1 MKEKKDQTKTKNPVN
16 KKVVYTFWGIA
27 LIPFFLVFSLL
38 FFQPEDSMPPVEMLD
53 NPPELQASLVLAENG
68 DTIGRYFK
76 VNRTSVAYADISP
89 HVLDALIST
98 EDERFLEHSGVDF
111 KALGRAVAK
120 AGKAGGAST
129 ITQQLSKLI
138 FTLQRREREDL
149 AKMSGKKD
157 EYEKAD
163 NIFQRIGEKARENI
177 IATRLEKRFTKEE
190 IITMYLNQF
199 DFLYNAVGIDNAAK
213 IYFNKTAKSLSKEE
227 AAMLIGMCKNPS
239 LYNPYTPAVKNYE
252 RIIAGEKNIDV
263 SKVSKEAVY
272 ERRSKDSLR
281 AVERRNQVLMQWLKN
296 SEKNNPAL
304 KTKLT
309 RAEYDAL
316 KNKPVKLDY
325 QRVDHKDGVA
335 PYFREAI
342 RKELS
347 ELFSKK
353 NPDGSLM
360 YKREDGLPY
369 NIYQDGLKVYTTLDL
384 RMQKYAE
391 YAVDRH
397 LRTELQGLFN
407 NNFKRLK
414 NPPFSNSLSQ
424 SNIDLIM
431 QNARKSTD
439 RYRQLKREGASDEEI
454 LKNFRK
460 PAQMRVFSYRGE
472 IDTVMTPDDSI
483 RYYKSYIH
491 AGLISVEPQT
501 GFVKAWVGGVDIKHF
516 AYDHVRTG
524 KRQVGSTMKPFVYC
538 TAMNMG
544 VAKPCSPVKGST
556 CVEIFD
562 TLGNNT
568 GRKWCPKGGGSGTV
582 GQGLVSSSNPT
593 TAYLMGQ
600 MGGYAGPKTLAK
612 FLRAMDIFLPS
623 ESITPAMCLGS
634 VDISLFDLV
643 GAQCVF
649 VNHGIFIKPQTILR
663 IEDRNG
669 RVIYSADAN
678 PKEVFDENAAY
689 ETLKLMKGVIER
701 GTGTRLRGGQPYG
714 GIKYPIAGKTGT
726 TQNNSDGWFVGLT
739 PELVTGVWVGAE
751 DRGVR
756 IEYTGL
762 AQGATLALPIWGYYM
777 NKVYG
782 DPNIGI
788 STDDFPEPPNY
799 DPEKYACKGEEKGG
813 REFKN
818 ENPFGI

>member
-1 MKEKKDQTKTKNPVN
+1 MKENKEPKTQSKN
-16 KKVVYTFWGIA
+16 KKVVYVFWGIC
-27 LIPFFLVFSLL
+27 LIPFLIVFSLL
-38 FFQPEDSMPPVEMLD
+38 AFQPEDSMPPVSMLD
-53 NPPELQASLVLAENG
+53 NPPELQASLILAENG

-76 VNRTSVAYADISP
+76 VNRSSTTYANISP
-89 HVLDALIST
+89 YIIDALIST

-138 FTLQRREREDL
+138 FTLQRREREEL
-149 AKMSGKKD
+149 AKMTGKKEEID
-157 EYEKAD
+157 LND
-163 NIFQRIGEKARENI
+163 NIFKRIGEKARENI

-199 DFLYNAVGIDNAAK
+199 DFLYNAVGIENAAK
-213 IYFNKTAKSLSKEE
+213 IYFNKSAKTVTKEE
-227 AAMLIGMCKNPS
+227 AAMLVGMCKNPS
-239 LYNPYTPAVKNYE
+239 LYNPYTPKIKNYE
-252 RIIAGEKNIDV
+252 RLIAMDKGIDV
-263 SKVSKEAVY
+263 SKVSRTEIDEKRA
-272 ERRSKDSLR
+272 KDSLR

-296 SEKNNPAL
+296 SEKNNA
-304 KTKLT
+304 
-309 RAEYDAL
+309 AL
-316 KNKPVKLDY
+316 KNKLTRGEYDMLKSKPIALDY

-335 PYFREAI
+335 PYFRESL
-342 RKELS
+342 RKELT
-347 ELFSKK
+347 ELFAKK

-360 YKREDGLPY
+360 YKREDGLQY
-369 NIYQDGLKVYTTLDL
+369 NIYADGLKVYTTLDL
-384 RMQKYAE
+384 RMQKHAE

-407 NNFKRLK
+407 NNFKTLK

-424 SNIDLIM
+424 ENIDVIM
-431 QNARKSTD
+431 QNARRSTD
-439 RYRQLKREGASDEEI
+439 RYRQLKKDGASDQEI
-454 LKNFRK
+454 LQNFKK

-491 AGLISVEPQT
+491 AGLISIEPQT

-544 VAKPCSPVKGST
+544 VAKPCSPVSGST
-556 CVEIFD
+556 CVEIYD

-600 MGGYAGPKTLAK
+600 MGGFAGPKTLAK
-612 FLRAMDIFLPS
+612 FLRAMDISLPS

-649 VNHGIFIKPQTILR
+649 VNHGIYIKPQTILR

-678 PKEVFDENAAY
+678 PKEVFDESAAY
-689 ETLKLMKGVIER
+689 ETLKLLKGVIER
-701 GTGTRLRGGQPYG
+701 GTGTRLRSGMPYG

-726 TQNNSDGWFVGLT
+726 TQNNSDGWFIGLT

-777 NKVYG
+777 NKVYA
-782 DPNIGI
+782 DPKIGI

-799 DPEKYACKGEEKGG
+799 DKDRYACKGEEKGG

>member
-1 MKEKKDQTKTKNPVN
+1 MKEKKEPTNKSVN
-16 KKVVYTFWGIA
+16 KKVIYTFWGVA
-27 LIPFFLVFSLL
+27 LTPFLLVFSLIA
-38 FFQPEDSMPPVEMLD
+38 FQPEDSMPPVSMLD

-76 VNRTSVAYADISP
+76 VNRTSVSYSNISSN
-89 HVLDALIST
+89 VLDALVST

-138 FTLQRREREDL
+138 FTLQRREREEM
-149 AKMSGKKD
+149 AKITGKK
-157 EYEKAD
+157 EEFEKAD
-163 NIFQRIGEKARENI
+163 NIFKRIGEKARENI

-213 IYFNKTAKSLSKEE
+213 IYFNKTAKTLSKEE
-227 AAMLIGMCKNPS
+227 AAMLVGMCKNPS
-239 LYNPYTPAVKNYE
+239 LYNPYTPKVKNYE
-252 RIIAGEKNIDV
+252 RIIAGEKGVDI
-263 SKVSKEAVY
+263 SKVSKEEIY
-272 ERRSKDSLR
+272 ERRAKDSLR

-296 SEKNNPAL
+296 SEKNNRAL
-304 KTKLT
+304 KNKLT
-309 RAEYDAL
+309 RAEYDDL
-316 KNKPVKLDY
+316 KNKPVNLDY
-325 QRVDHKDGVA
+325 QRVDHKDGIA

-342 RKELS
+342 RKEVT

-360 YKREDGLPY
+360 YKREDGLQY
-369 NIYQDGLKVYTTLDL
+369 NIYQDGLKIYTTLDL
-384 RMQKYAE
+384 RMQKHAE

-407 NNFKRLK
+407 GSFKTLK

-424 SNIDLIM
+424 ANIDLIM
-431 QNARKSTD
+431 HNARKSTD
-439 RYRQLKREGASDEEI
+439 RYRQLKKEGASDEEI
-454 LKNFRK
+454 LKTFKK
-460 PAQMRVFSYRGE
+460 PSQMRVFSYRGE

-483 RYYKSYIH
+483 RYYKGYIH
-491 AGLISVEPQT
+491 SGLISIEPQT

-544 VAKPCSPVKGST
+544 VAKPCSPVSGST
-556 CVEIFD
+556 CVEIYD

-600 MGGYAGPKTLAK
+600 MGGFAGPKTLAK
-612 FLRAMDIFLPS
+612 FLRAMDINLPS

-669 RVIYSADAN
+669 RVIYSADTN
-678 PKEVFDENAAY
+678 PKEVFDESAAY

-701 GTGTRLRGGQPYG
+701 GTGTRLRSGLPYG

-726 TQNNSDGWFVGLT
+726 TQNNSDGWFIGLT

-777 NKVYG
+777 NKVYA
-782 DPNIGI
+782 DPKIGI

-799 DPEKYACKGEEKGG
+799 DKDKYACKGEEKGG

>member
-1 MKEKKDQTKTKNPVN
+1 
-16 KKVVYTFWGIA
+16 
-27 LIPFFLVFSLL
+27 
-38 FFQPEDSMPPVEMLD
+38 MPPVSMLD
-53 NPPELQASLVLAENG
+53 NPPELQASLILAENG

-76 VNRTSVAYADISP
+76 VNRTSTTYKNISP
-89 HVLDALIST
+89 YILDALIST
-98 EDERFLEHSGVDF
+98 EDERFFEHSGVDF
-111 KALGRAVAK
+111 KALARAVSG

-138 FTLQRREREDL
+138 FTLQRREREEL
-149 AKMSGKKD
+149 AKMTGKKEEID
-157 EYEKAD
+157 LND
-163 NIFQRIGEKARENI
+163 NIFKRIGEKARENI

-199 DFLYNAVGIDNAAK
+199 DFLYNGVGIENAAK
-213 IYFNKTAKSLSKEE
+213 IYFNKSAKTVTKEE
-227 AAMLIGMCKNPS
+227 AAMLVGMCKNPS
-239 LYNPYTPAVKNYE
+239 LYNPYTPKIKNYE
-252 RIIAGEKNIDV
+252 RLIALEKGIDV
-263 SKVSKEAVY
+263 AKVAKTEIDEKRA
-272 ERRSKDSLR
+272 KDSLR

-304 KTKLT
+304 KHKLS
-309 RAEYDAL
+309 RAEYEIL
-316 KNKPVKLDY
+316 KTKPVVLDY

-335 PYFREAI
+335 PYFREAL
-342 RKELS
+342 RKELT
-347 ELFSKK
+347 ELFEKK

-360 YKREDGLPY
+360 YKREDGLKY
-369 NIYQDGLKVYTTLDL
+369 NIYADGLRIYTTLDL
-384 RMQKYAE
+384 RMQKHAE

-397 LRTELQGLFN
+397 LRNELQGLFN
-407 NNFKRLK
+407 NNFKRLR
-414 NPPFSNSLSQ
+414 NPPFSNSLSED
-424 SNIDLIM
+424 NIALIM
-431 QNARKSTD
+431 QNARRSTD
-439 RYRQLKREGASDEEI
+439 RYRQLKKEGASDIEI
-454 LKNFRK
+454 LNNFKR
-460 PAQMRVFSYRGE
+460 PVQMRVFSYRGE

-491 AGLISVEPQT
+491 AGLISIEPQT

-544 VAKPCSPVKGST
+544 VAKPCSPVRGST
-556 CVEIFD
+556 CVEIYD

-568 GRKWCPKGGGSGTV
+568 GKKWCPKGGGSGTV

-600 MGGYAGPKTLAK
+600 MGGFAGPKTLAK
-612 FLRAMDIFLPS
+612 FLRAMDINLPN

-649 VNHGIFIKPQTILR
+649 VNHGLFIKPQTIMR

-669 RVIYSADAN
+669 RVIYSADSN
-678 PKEVFDENAAY
+678 PKEIFDESAAY

-701 GTGTRLRGGQPYG
+701 GTGTRLRSSLPYG
-714 GIKYPIAGKTGT
+714 GIKYPMAGKTGT

-751 DRGVR
+751 DRGIR

-762 AQGATLALPIWGYYM
+762 AQGATLALPIWGYFM
-777 NKVYG
+777 NKVYA
-782 DPNIGI
+782 DPKIGI

-799 DPEKYACKGEEKGG
+799 DIDRYACKGEEKGG

>member
-1 MKEKKDQTKTKNPVN
+1 MKENNEPKSQLKN
-16 KKVVYTFWGIA
+16 KKAVYIFWGVL
-27 LIPFFLVFSLL
+27 LIPFLLVCCLL
-38 FFQPEDSMPPVEMLD
+38 IFQTEDSMPPVSMLD
-53 NPPELQASLVLAENG
+53 NPPELQASLILAENG

-76 VNRTSVAYADISP
+76 VNRTSTTYKNISP
-89 HVLDALIST
+89 YILDALIST
-98 EDERFLEHSGVDF
+98 EDERFFEHSGVDF
-111 KALGRAVAK
+111 KALARAVSG
-120 AGKAGGAST
+120 AGKSGGAST

-138 FTLQRREREDL
+138 FTLQRREREEL
-149 AKMSGKKD
+149 AKMTGKKQEID
-157 EYEKAD
+157 LND
-163 NIFQRIGEKARENI
+163 NIFKRIGEKARENI

-199 DFLYNAVGIDNAAK
+199 DFLYNGVGIENAAK
-213 IYFNKTAKSLSKEE
+213 IYFNKSAKTVTKEE
-227 AAMLIGMCKNPS
+227 AAMLVGMCKNPS
-239 LYNPYTPAVKNYE
+239 LYNPYTPKIKNYE
-252 RIIAGEKNIDV
+252 RLIALEKGIDV
-263 SKVSKEAVY
+263 AKVAKTEID
-272 ERRSKDSLR
+272 EKRGKDSIR

-304 KTKLT
+304 KHKLS
-309 RAEYDAL
+309 RAEYETL
-316 KNKPVKLDY
+316 KTKPVILDY

-335 PYFREAI
+335 PYFREAL
-342 RKELS
+342 RKELT
-347 ELFSKK
+347 ELFEKK

-360 YKREDGLPY
+360 YKREDGLKY
-369 NIYQDGLKVYTTLDL
+369 NIYADGLRIYTTLDL
-384 RMQKYAE
+384 RMQKHAE

-397 LRTELQGLFN
+397 LRNELQGLFN
-407 NNFKRLK
+407 SNFKTLR
-414 NPPFSNSLSQ
+414 NPPFSNSLSED
-424 SNIDLIM
+424 NIALIM
-431 QNARKSTD
+431 QNARRSTD
-439 RYRQLKREGASDEEI
+439 RYRQLKKEGASDKEI
-454 LKNFRK
+454 LNNFKR

-483 RYYKSYIH
+483 RYYKGYIH
-491 AGLISVEPQT
+491 AGLISIEPQT

-544 VAKPCSPVKGST
+544 VAKPCSPVSGST
-556 CVEIFD
+556 CVEIYD

-568 GRKWCPKGGGSGTV
+568 GRKWCPKGGGTGTV

-600 MGGYAGPKTLAK
+600 MGGFAGPKTLAK
-612 FLRAMDIFLPS
+612 FLRAMDINLPS

-649 VNHGIFIKPQTILR
+649 VNHGLFIKPQTIMR

-669 RVIYSADAN
+669 RVIYSADSN
-678 PKEVFDENAAY
+678 PKEVFDESAAY

-701 GTGTRLRGGQPYG
+701 GTGTRLRSSLPYG
-714 GIKYPIAGKTGT
+714 GIKYPMAGKTGT
-726 TQNNSDGWFVGLT
+726 TQNNSDGWFIGLT

-762 AQGATLALPIWGYYM
+762 AQGATLALPIWGYFM
-777 NKVYG
+777 NKVYA
-782 DPNIGI
+782 DPKIGI

-799 DPEKYACKGEEKGG
+799 DKDRYACKGEEKGG
-813 REFKN
+813 RAFEN

>member
-1 MKEKKDQTKTKNPVN
+1 MKETNKPNSTRKKLIIG
-16 KKVVYTFWGIA
+16 FWTIS
-27 LIPFFLVFSLL
+27 LIPFLLVLSLL
-38 FFQPEDSMPPVEMLD
+38 IFQPEDSMPPVSMLD
-53 NPPELQASLVLAENG
+53 NPPELQASLILAENG

-76 VNRTSVAYADISP
+76 VNRTSTSYANISP
-89 HVLDALIST
+89 YILDALIST
-98 EDERFLEHSGVDF
+98 EDERFVEHSGVDF
-111 KALGRAVAK
+111 KALGRAVVN

-138 FTLQRREREDL
+138 FTLQRREREDM
-149 AKMSGKKD
+149 AKMTGEKT
-157 EYEKAD
+157 EIEKAD
-163 NIFQRIGEKARENI
+163 NIFKRIIEKARENI

-199 DFLYNAVGIDNAAK
+199 DFLYNAVGIENAAR
-213 IYFNKTAKSLSKEE
+213 IYFNKTAKTVSKEE

-239 LYNPYTPAVKNYE
+239 LFNPYTPQIKKYD
-252 RIIAGEKNIDV
+252 RLIAAEKKIDV
-263 SKVSKEAVY
+263 SKVSASEIA

-281 AVERRNQVLMQWLKN
+281 AVERRNQVLMQWVKN
-296 SEKNNPAL
+296 SEQNNPAL
-304 KTKLT
+304 KNKLT

-316 KNKPVKLDY
+316 KVKPVVVNY

-335 PYFREAI
+335 PYFREAL
-342 RKELS
+342 RKELT
-347 ELFSKK
+347 ELFARK

-369 NIYQDGLKVYTTLDL
+369 NIYQDGLKIYTTLDL

-391 YAVDRH
+391 YVDRH
-397 LRTELQGLFN
+397 LRNELQGLFS
-407 NNFKRLK
+407 NNFKTLK
-414 NPPFSNSLSQ
+414 HPPFSNSLSEADI
-424 SNIDLIM
+424 SRIM
-431 QNARKSTD
+431 QNARQSTY
-439 RYRQLKREGASDEEI
+439 RYKQLKIEGVSEDEI
-454 LKNFRK
+454 LKNFKK

-483 RYYKSYIH
+483 LYYKSYIH
-491 AGLISVEPQT
+491 SGLVSIEPQT

-538 TAMNMG
+538 TGFNQN
-544 VAKPCSPVKGST
+544 VVKPCSPVAGTT
-556 CVEIFD
+556 CVEIYD
-562 TLGNNT
+562 SLGRNT
-568 GRKWCPKGGGSGTV
+568 GQRWCPRGGGTGTV

-593 TAYLMGQ
+593 TAYVMGQ
-600 MGGYAGPKTLAK
+600 LGGKDGPSKLAEY
-612 FLRAMDIFLPS
+612 LEYMDIKLPKS
-623 ESITPAMCLGS
+623 SITPAMCLGS
-634 VDISLFDLV
+634 VDISLFDMV

-649 VNHGIFIKPQTILR
+649 VNNGIYIKPQTIMR

-669 RVIYSADAN
+669 KVIYQADIN
-678 PKEVFDENAAY
+678 PKEVFDESAAY

-701 GTGTRLRGGQPYG
+701 GTGTRLRSGAPYG

-726 TQNNSDGWFVGLT
+726 TQNNSDGWFIGLT

-777 NKVYG
+777 NKVYA
-782 DPNIGI
+782 DPKIGI
-788 STDDFPEPPNY
+788 STDDFPEPSNY
-799 DPEKYACKGEEKGG
+799 DKEKYACKGQVGG
-813 REFKN
+813 GVQF
-818 ENPFGI
+818 NPNNNAIGL